1 MDDRQQQRAKLD
13 EEKENDIISNLD
25 ETIRAK
31 ILSHLP
37 IKDAI
42 RTNRLSTK
50 WRYTWTMIPK
60 LKIQESYF
68 RSSKLPESRSR
79 LVKFVDTLF
88 LLHKWPIRNFNLST
102 KQSCHDA
109 FDRWILKLSRNGI
122 SELTLEF
129 TSKRKYKLHSS
140 FFSCKD
146 LSSVDL
152 CNCLVKLPKVYEGF
166 KVLSVLRLENC
177 SLTGAEIERL
187 VRSCPLLKDLSL
199 RKFRER
205 SGLRIEAPI
214 LERLLID
221 GNFTDLQ
228 LSTPRLARACVDLE
242 KNPSGENTVPKG
254 GCRSNFSR
262 AFHDV
267 LEIKM
272 LGIHRHFLQYLAQ
285 GNFLEENRVHTS
297 FSHLKV
303 LTLEIDLSNPEEIT
317 AASFI
322 FRNAPILEDLDVIGR
337 V

>member
-1 MDDRQQQRAKLD
+1 MLSKRIKILPKIISCNIFNKSLISSFDIDTSGEPTTMDDRQQIRAKLD

-50 WRYTWTMIPK
+50 WRYTWTMIPE

-166 KVLSVLRLENC
+166 KVLSVLKLENC

-205 SGLRIEAPI
+205 SGLRIDAPI

-228 LSTPRLARACVDLE
+228 LFTPRLARACVDLE

-254 GCRSNFSR
+254 GCRTNFSR
-262 AFHDV
+262 AFHGV

-272 LGIHRHFLQYLAQ
+272 LGIHRHFLQV
-285 GNFLEENRVHTS
+285 NFIIS
-297 FSHLKV
+297 YK
-303 LTLEIDLSNPEEIT
+303 
-317 AASFI
+317 
-322 FRNAPILEDLDVIGR
+322 
-337 V
+337 